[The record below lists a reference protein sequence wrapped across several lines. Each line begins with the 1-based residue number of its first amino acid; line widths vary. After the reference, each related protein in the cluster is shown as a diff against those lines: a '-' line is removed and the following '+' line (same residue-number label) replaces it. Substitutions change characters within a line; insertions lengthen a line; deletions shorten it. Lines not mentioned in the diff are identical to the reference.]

1 MWQGA
6 IGASSGVLKDM
17 SVFGFYFMYT
27 FHLGNVLSLNYLGM
41 CLRMSKWQ

>member
-6 IGASSGVLKDM
+6 IGASSGFLKDM
-17 SVFGFYFMYT
+17 SVFCFYFMYT
-27 FHLGNVLSLNYLGM
+27 LHLGNILSLNYLGM